1 YYQELEEKN
10 QALEAERNELEQRQK
25 VKSMVKSMFL
35 PEEQEAALK
44 QLRKNLKFKA
54 KPVPNFYYEAPPA
67 KPELKKSSPMF
78 FLVTT
83 NMLCNFLAFFDPS
96 KSPNLTFLGE
106 EASAMQSVKT
116 FRRQP
121 PTGTEHSTGTVQ
133 NKNTIAVHDSPRF
146 RSGKETSIFLH
157 GDSQK
162 NTRTSNPNF
171 KKRRSFSKYGD
182 GPSSKTDP
190 SYKNRLRSPRFSDN
204 PQKNTRTSSPNFKK
218 QVTFTARFS
227 DDPIPRGYLCYKGLG
242 TTKFHS
248 ILFSRNL

>member
-1 YYQELEEKN
+1 
-10 QALEAERNELEQRQK
+10 
-25 VKSMVKSMFL
+25 MFL

-67 KPELKKSSPMF
+67 KPELK
-78 FLVTT
+78 
-83 NMLCNFLAFFDPS
+83 

-146 RSGKETSIFLH
+146 RSGKGKNGLKPVNESLEETCE
-157 GDSQK
+157 
-162 NTRTSNPNF
+162 
-171 KKRRSFSKYGD
+171 
-182 GPSSKTDP
+182 
-190 SYKNRLRSPRFSDN
+190 
-204 PQKNTRTSSPNFKK
+204 
-218 QVTFTARFS
+218 A
-227 DDPIPRGYLCYKGLG
+227 
-242 TTKFHS
+242 
-248 ILFSRNL
+248 